1 MLRYDRICCDVIGYD
16 VICCDMIGYDVM
28 WCGHNLMEKSSDE
41 KERDR
46 ERKIMMMLYAPVDG
60 GESET

>member
-1 MLRYDRICCDVIGYD
+1 MLQYN

>member
-1 MLRYDRICCDVIGYD
+1 MLQYYV
-16 VICCDMIGYDVM
+16 VCCDMIGYDVM

-46 ERKIMMMLYAPVDG
+46 KRKIMMMLYAPVDG
-60 GESET
+60 RESET